1 MNDGNTFKFK
11 NKKKFLQISNRDN
24 SISRFSD
31 TSTLESDLSNK
42 QPILVDYINMAA
54 LKLSQVLKRE
64 LKSQKQSD
72 VAKACGISK
81 SLLNDWL
88 AARRLPSA
96 KNLPHLLKLA
106 NYLGLT
112 LEQLVFD
119 QNPREINTIASTRF
133 SDGGVEYRVNIEK
146 VK

>member
-1 MNDGNTFKFK
+1 MNIRSTFKFEDPHI
-11 NKKKFLQISNRDN
+11 NIFSRRDDV
-24 SISRFSD
+24 STPTSD
-31 TSTLESDLSNK
+31 SVASTSDLSNEVLK
-42 QPILVDYINMAA
+42 TDDYKYMAM

-64 LKSQKQSD
+64 LKSQKQSE

-119 QNPREINTIASTRF
+119 QNPKEINTIASTRF
-133 SDGGVEYRVNIEK
+133 SDGGIEYRVNIEK